1 MPSNKDLKRLVRAR
15 MTKTGESY
23 TAARAQLVR
32 KSKSKS
38 SARSAGPAS
47 DSASL
52 AGMSDDAVKAKTGCT
67 WDRWVRALDRD
78 GAAGLSHREIAK
90 LIHEK
95 YKIGSWWTQT
105 VAVGYERIKGLRG
118 RGQQRDGSFGAS
130 KSRTYDVPVNVLFEA
145 WADPGIRKR
154 WLEGARVT
162 VRTATAPK
170 SMRLDWQDARRTVK
184 GIVAVGFFAK
194 GQAKSSVALE
204 HTKLPDRDAVSRL
217 KSYWSARLDALQE
230 VLEAPDA

>member
-1 MPSNKDLKRLVRAR
+1 M
-15 MTKTGESY
+15 
-23 TAARAQLVR
+23 
-32 KSKSKS
+32 
-38 SARSAGPAS
+38 
-47 DSASL
+47 
-52 AGMSDDAVKAKTGCT
+52 
-67 WDRWVRALDRD
+67 
-78 GAAGLSHREIAK
+78 
-90 LIHEK
+90 
-95 YKIGSWWTQT
+95 
-105 VAVGYERIKGLRG
+105 
-118 RGQQRDGSFGAS
+118 
-130 KSRTYDVPVNVLFEA
+130 LFEA